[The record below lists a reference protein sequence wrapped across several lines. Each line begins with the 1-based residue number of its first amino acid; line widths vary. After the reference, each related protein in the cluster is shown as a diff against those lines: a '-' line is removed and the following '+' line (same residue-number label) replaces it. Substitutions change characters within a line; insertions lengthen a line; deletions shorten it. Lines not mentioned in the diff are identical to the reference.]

1 MKFEKGNMGNDHN
14 LRVATF
20 QGFAI
25 PSMPLVIALV
35 GFANL
40 L

>member
-1 MKFEKGNMGNDHN
+1 MGNDHN
-14 LRVATF
+14 LRVATL

-25 PSMPLVIALV
+25 PSIAMGV
-35 GFANL
+35 AIMEFVDL